1 MKINKDDKVVD
12 ALYEENKMLREK
24 MNKQKDILYSYIDD
38 VRENIQKDR
47 FKSGIDVPY
56 IRGVVITLKNVKEF
70 CERNI
75 WN

>member
-12 ALYEENKMLREK
+12 ALYEENKMLRDK
-24 MNKQKDILYSYIDD
+24 MNKQRDTLYSYLDE
-38 VRENIQKDR
+38 VSEKLGEKKEP
-47 FKSGIDVPY
+47 FV
-56 IRGVVITLKNVKEF
+56 RGVVITLKIVKEF

>member
-1 MKINKDDKVVD
+1 MKVNKDDKVVD

-24 MNKQKDILYSYIDD
+24 MNKQKDTLYSFIDHTID
-38 VRENIQKDR
+38 GFANDKKDP
-47 FKSGIDVPY
+47 FS
-56 IRGVVITLKNVKEF
+56 RGVFYMLNIIKDF